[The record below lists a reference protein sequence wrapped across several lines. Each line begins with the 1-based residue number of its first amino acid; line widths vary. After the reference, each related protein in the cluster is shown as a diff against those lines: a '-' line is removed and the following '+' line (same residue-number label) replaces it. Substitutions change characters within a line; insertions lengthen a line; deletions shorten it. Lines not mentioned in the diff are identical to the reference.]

1 MPATFHLHEF
11 AQRVLYA
18 TTLEEKLAGPCVGAR
33 LIDDP
38 RGAAIVGTT
47 IPGRPADLRMRRDGV
62 RANFPSKA
70 SLIDEEQRAV
80 LMHFFANH
88 ELIAVE
94 LMALVL
100 LKFPD
105 APKRFRLGVY
115 QTLREEQ
122 MHARWYVNRMNECGV
137 NFGDFPV
144 SNLIWDQIAPM
155 ACPLDYVSRLSL
167 TFEQANLDYSKFY
180 AGVMHDAGD
189 TKTAKILAQIYRDEI
204 NHVGYGLHWFRKWKE
219 ESRSDW
225 DKFRSTLVFPLSPV
239 RAKAVESV
247 PFNAEGRRAAGLD
260 EDFIDH
266 LQVFEMS
273 RGRTPDVFVFNPGCE
288 LDCLPGGA
296 KSTPALNSL
305 RRDLELLPL
314 AFAKKDD
321 VILVENQPSV
331 QHLQT
336 LRDAGFTLP
345 EFITDLDELTTR
357 RLRNLRPWGWSPTIV
372 NQLTPWRE
380 HCTGHDE
387 TARSVSDPSAAL
399 SKRRTAGL
407 RQRIAGAEATATT
420 VCTSA
425 DEVAA
430 EVKRLRENGHSSVV
444 LKSEFG
450 AAAHGNRCLFDD
462 TPIDNASKWIAARF
476 NEGQAILVEAW
487 LPKVFE
493 YSAHFDRRAA
503 VNSRSTAKVT
513 FRGFSRMKTNS
524 RGQWQHSAAGAKFCR
539 GLPPQ
544 LASHLQHK
552 TGPLTRFQSE
562 FPALLE
568 ALYHPHGYFGPIG
581 IDAFVWKDPPSG
593 QLRDQLVVEINAR
606 YTMGR
611 AALELHHQLAKD
623 KVLVFALEKT
633 GTSPQWDSERTLLN
647 SSALKTQWQASIY
660 KMREWPALP

>member
-1 MPATFHLHEF
+1 MPTTFQLHEF
-11 AQRVLYA
+11 ARRVLYA
-18 TTLEEKLAGPCVGAR
+18 TTLEEKLTGPGVGAR
-33 LIDDP
+33 LIDDE
-38 RGAAIVGTT
+38 RGSAIVGTT

-122 MHARWYVNRMNECGV
+122 MHARWYVNRMSECGV

-144 SNLIWDQIAPM
+144 SNLIWNQIAPM
-155 ACPLDYVSRLSL
+155 ASPLDYVSRLSL

-180 AGVMHDAGD
+180 AGVLHNAGD

-225 DKFRSTLVFPLSPV
+225 EEFRSSLVFPLSPV

-260 EDFIDH
+260 DDFIDH

-273 RGRTPDVFVFNPGCE
+273 RGRTPDVFLFNPGCE
-288 LDCLPGGA
+288 LDCLPNGA
-296 KSTPALNSL
+296 KSTPALDSL

-321 VILVENQPSV
+321 VILVENQPDV

-345 EFITDLDELTTR
+345 EFITDLDQLTKR
-357 RLRNLRPWGWSPTIV
+357 RLCNLRPWGWSPSIV
-372 NQLTPWRE
+372 NQLAPWRE

-387 TARSVSDPSAAL
+387 NARHLTNPSAVL
-399 SKRRTAGL
+399 SKRRTIEL
-407 RQRIAGAEATATT
+407 RQHITSDDSPAATI
-420 VCTSA
+420 CTSA
-425 DEVAA
+425 HQVADA
-430 EVKRLRENGHSSVV
+430 VALLRDLGHSSIV

-450 AAAHGNRCLFDD
+450 AAAQGNRCLFDD
-462 TPIDNASKWIAARF
+462 TPIDTASKWITARL

-503 VNSRSTAKVT
+503 VNSTTTSTVT

-539 GLPPQ
+539 GLPTEI
-544 LASHLQHK
+544 AAHLQHK
-552 TGPLTRFQSE
+552 SGPLTRFQSE
-562 FPALLE
+562 FPAHLE
-568 ALYHPHGYFGPIG
+568 ALYQPHGYFGPLG
-581 IDAFVWKDPPSG
+581 IDAFVWRDPRSG
-593 QLRDQLVVEINAR
+593 ELCDQLVVEINAR

-611 AALELHHQLAKD
+611 AALEMQHQLAKD
-623 KVLVFALEKT
+623 QVLVFALEKP
-633 GTSPQWDSERTLLN
+633 GTSPQWIGERTLLN
-647 SSALKTQWQASIY
+647 SSALKSQWQASIY
-660 KMREWPALP
+660 KMREWP

>member
-1 MPATFHLHEF
+1 MPPTFQLHEF
-11 AQRVLYA
+11 AQRILYA
-18 TTLEEKLAGPCVGAR
+18 TTLEEKLAGPGIGAK
-33 LIDDP
+33 LVDDD
-38 RGAAIVGTT
+38 RGPAIVGTT
-47 IPGRPADLRMRRDGV
+47 LPGRPAELRMRRDGV

-70 SLIDEEQRAV
+70 SLIDEEQRAI

-122 MHARWYVNRMNECGV
+122 MHARWYVNRMRECGV

-144 SNLIWDQIAPM
+144 SNLIWNQIAPM
-155 ACPLDYVSRLSL
+155 ASPLDYVSRLSL

-180 AGVMHDAGD
+180 AGVLNDAGD
-189 TKTAKILAQIYRDEI
+189 TKTAKILDQIYRDEI

-225 DKFRSTLVFPLSPV
+225 EQFRSNLVFPLSPV

-247 PFNAEGRRAAGLD
+247 PFNAEGRRAAGLGD
-260 EDFIDH
+260 DFIDH

-273 RGRTPDVFVFNPGCE
+273 RGRSPDVFLFNPGCE

-296 KSTPALNSL
+296 KSTPALESL

-321 VILVENQPSV
+321 VILVENQPTV

-336 LRDAGFTLP
+336 LREAGFTLP
-345 EFITDLDELTTR
+345 EFITDVNEISSR
-357 RLRNLRPWGWSPTIV
+357 KLRNLRPWGWSPTSV
-372 NQLTPWRE
+372 NQLAPLRGL
-380 HCTGHDE
+380 CTGHDE
-387 TARSVSDPSAAL
+387 NARNLSDPAAAL
-399 SKRRTAGL
+399 SKRRTAEL
-407 RQRIAGAEATATT
+407 RERIACDNATSTN
-420 VCTSA
+420 VCTTIDEIA
-425 DEVAA
+425 DEVY
-430 EVKRLRENGHSSVV
+430 RLRECGHASVV

-462 TPIDNASKWIAARF
+462 TPIDKANDWITTRLS
-476 NEGQAILVEAW
+476 EGQAILVEAW

-503 VNSRSTAKVT
+503 VNANAASKVT
-513 FRGFSRMKTNS
+513 FRGFSRMKTNG
-524 RGQWQHSAAGAKFCR
+524 RGQWMHSAAGVKFCR
-539 GLPPQ
+539 GLQPE
-544 LASHLQHK
+544 LAAHLQHK
-552 TGPLTRFQSE
+552 SGPLTRFQSE

-568 ALYHPHGYFGPIG
+568 TLYHPHGYFGPIG
-581 IDAFVWKDPPSG
+581 IDAFVWRDPLSDH
-593 QLRDQLVVEINAR
+593 LRDQLVVEINAR

-611 AALELHHQLAKD
+611 ATLELQDQLAKD
-623 KVLVFALEKT
+623 SVLVFALEKT
-633 GTSPQWDSERTLLN
+633 GTAPQWEGKRTIL
-647 SSALKTQWQASIY
+647 SRSPLKSQWQASVY
-660 KMREWPALP
+660 KMREWPTPE